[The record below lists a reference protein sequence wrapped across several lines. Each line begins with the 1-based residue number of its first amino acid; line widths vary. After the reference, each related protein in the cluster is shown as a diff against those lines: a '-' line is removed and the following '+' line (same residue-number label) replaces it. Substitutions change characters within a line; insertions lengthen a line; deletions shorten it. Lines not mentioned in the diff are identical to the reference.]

1 MRNAALVLG
10 IIGGVFALIVGF
22 FTYGYTVAV
31 DQHEVVREFVD
42 QVENVGK
49 TRAVALIAPILAIA
63 GAAMSK
69 ARALW
74 GGVAM
79 LISAGLMIWA
89 FGSGL
94 FVLFPVALIGTAGLL
109 AIAAGRPDEPKAHF

>member
-10 IIGGVFALIVGF
+10 IIGGVLALIVGF

-31 DQHEVVREFVD
+31 DQHDVVREFVD
-42 QVENVGK
+42 QVDNVGQ

-89 FGSGL
+89 FGSGI
-94 FVLFPVALIGTAGLL
+94 FVLFPVALIGTAGVL